1 MALTVQT
8 DSGVTGADS
17 YVSVAEAKTIASRRG
32 WTLDGTDA
40 EIESQ
45 LLKAMAYLES
55 EYRFKGSR
63 ETLETAWPRDLVY
76 VEGFA
81 ADPIPENVILAQV
94 LLASKAA
101 AEDILPA
108 EDLTKRFRLE
118 GVFSRENFAPS
129 GSRKIYR
136 DVDAYLAPYIG
147 SQSLLGERG

>member
-8 DSGVTGADS
+8 ASGVSGADS
-17 YVSVAEAKTIASRRG
+17 YVSVADAKTIADRRG
-32 WTLDGTDA
+32 WTLAGTDP
-40 EIESQ
+40 EIESD
-45 LLKAMAYLES
+45 LLTAMAYLES

-81 ADPIPENVILAQV
+81 ADAIPESVVLAQV
-94 LLASKAA
+94 LLASKANA
-101 AEDILPA
+101 GDILPT

-129 GSRKIYR
+129 ASRKIFR
-136 DVDAYLAPYIG
+136 EVDALLSPFTG
-147 SQSLLGERG
+147 SQTLLGQRG